1 MSITYSERNR
11 SFRLDAG
18 SSSYVISIFDQ
29 EQFVA
34 HTYYGPALKDTDLDF
49 MLLPSAR
56 ACPSLVNRARTSF
69 MDALSFEY
77 PTFGIG
83 DYRDHCLEVR
93 TKSGHHACGLTYV
106 SHQIYPGKPALPGLP
121 ATFGEEDAC
130 TTLELTCQDAVLNLE
145 VVLYYTT
152 FEKLDVIARSAVITN
167 RAEEEI
173 YLERALSGA
182 LDLQGQQY
190 DILTL
195 HGSWAKECRL
205 TRTPVSGN
213 RILSES
219 SRGETSA
226 QSSPFLGIAAKNAD
240 EDHGSV
246 YGMNLV
252 YSGNFYASAEG
263 HHNGGT
269 RAVMGINPLTFGWK
283 LDPGESFTTPEL
295 VMVYSNEGLGKM
307 TRTFHDLYRQ
317 HLIRCP
323 YGDKDRPILVNN
335 WEATYFNFNETKILE
350 LAKSAAA
357 CGIEMLVLDD
367 GWFGARNDDSK
378 GLGDWVVNE
387 DKLKG
392 GLGKLTNE
400 INALGMKFGLWIEPE
415 MVNPDSDL
423 YRAHP
428 DWAIQIP
435 GRPCSLGRDQLVLD
449 WSRKEVRDHV
459 YNQIKEVL
467 DNANVEYIKWDMNR
481 HLTELGSFALT
492 ADCQKELSHRYV
504 MGVYDI
510 MERLKQDYPK
520 LLHENC
526 SSGGARFDAGVLYYS
541 PQIWTSDDTDA
552 IERIRIQA
560 GTSLCYPLS
569 TMGAHVSAVPN
580 HQTGRITPFMTR
592 GIVALFGTFG
602 YELDI
607 TKLSGEEQDMIRK
620 QTAMYHKYSHL
631 VREGDLYRLTDVF
644 HPGNTAAWSLV
655 SKDKKEALVAFVQ
668 IHSAPGDLEDDLLIH
683 LKGLDPDAIYE
694 LEEHVG
700 GIEADENGRFNFFL
714 GTPGSHMPGQV
725 FRASGQALMSGNF
738 WMDKINEDYAAQLLH
753 FVKVQ

>member
-1 MSITYSERNR
+1 MSIIYNKADR

-18 SSSYVISIFDQ
+18 SCSYMISIFDQ

-34 HTYYGPALKDTDLDF
+34 HTYFGPKVKDTDLQS
-49 MLLPSAR
+49 MLLPSTR
-56 ACPSLVNRARTSF
+56 ACPSVANGGRNGF
-69 MDALSFEY
+69 MDAMSFEY
-77 PTFGIG
+77 PTYGIG
-83 DYRDHCLEVR
+83 DYRDHCIEVR
-93 TKSGHHACGLTYV
+93 TEGGYHACCLQYV
-106 SHQIYPGKPALPGLP
+106 SHRIYDGKPALPGLP
-121 ATFGEEDAC
+121 ATFAEEGEC
-130 TTLELTCQDAVLNLE
+130 STLELVCRDPFLNLE
-145 VVLYYTT
+145 ILLRYTA
-152 FEKLDVIARSAVITN
+152 FEELDVIARSVTITN
-167 RAEEEI
+167 RAKEDI

-182 LDLQGQQY
+182 LDLLGQQY

-205 TRTPVSGN
+205 TRISVSGN
-213 RILSES
+213 RVLTES

-226 QSSPFLGIAAKNAD
+226 QSSPFLGICAKNAD

-252 YSGNFYASAEG
+252 YSGNFYGSAEG
-263 HHNGGT
+263 HHNAGT

-283 LDPGESFTTPEL
+283 LAEGESFTTPEL
-295 VMVYSNEGLGKM
+295 ILVYSDQGLGKM
-307 TRTFHDLYRQ
+307 TRTFHDLYRN

-323 YGDKDRPILVNN
+323 YGEGDRPILVNN

-350 LAKSAAA
+350 LAQSAHD

-367 GWFGARNDDSK
+367 GWFGARNDDFR

-387 DKLKG
+387 EKLKG
-392 GLGKLTNE
+392 GLGKLTAD

-423 YRAHP
+423 FRAHP

-435 GRPCSLGRDQLVLD
+435 GRPTSEGRNQLVLD

-459 YNQIKEVL
+459 YTQIKQVL
-467 DNANVEYIKWDMNR
+467 DHANVEYIKWDMNR
-481 HLTELGSFALT
+481 HLTDLGSFALP
-492 ADCQKELSHRYV
+492 ADRQQELSHRYV
-504 MGVYDI
+504 MGVYEI
-510 MERLKQDYPK
+510 MDRLIHDFPN
-520 LLHENC
+520 LLYENC
-526 SSGGARFDAGVLYYS
+526 SSGGARFDAGVLHYS

-552 IERIRIQA
+552 IERIAIQA

-580 HQTGRITPFMTR
+580 HQTGRITPFETR

-607 TKLSGEEQDMIRK
+607 TRLSDEDKAMIRQ

-631 VREGDLYRLTDVF
+631 VRTGDLYRLSDIF
-644 HPGNTAAWSLV
+644 HPGKTASWSV
-655 SKDKKEALVAFVQ
+655 VAKDKSEALVAFVQ
-668 IHSAPGDLEDDLLIH
+668 ISSAPGSLEEEMIVR

-694 LEEHVG
+694 IEEHIG
-700 GIEADENGRFNFFL
+700 GLKETDSFFA
-714 GTPGSHMPGQV
+714 GHAGSHLPGHP
-725 FRASGQALMSGNF
+725 FRASGSALMNGSF
-738 WMDKINEDYAAQLLH
+738 WMDKVNKDYAAQLIH
-753 FVKVQ
+753 FVKID